1 MSSYPKS
8 PSSMYPVFPMY
19 KLRQHP
25 ISLPPPP
32 KPQNSTDFATRV
44 LFGYC
49 PQARWGKNSFMEL
62 SMPMKTIEFEQNYNK
77 QRQPNYH
84 LRVLKH
90 QLSVNAQVLHSCF
103 FNKSLIVVAP
113 QLQQG
118 PVGTTAIT
126 SGFPI
131 KQAFN
136 AMVQMSPIFLIFA
149 MLKRY
154 TYTSL
159 SLSHYFSLKGLFERT
174 RY

>member
-1 MSSYPKS
+1 MNRCSIYTGIDTRMSSYPKS

-103 FNKSLIVVAP
+103 LKNHSSSSHPNHNRDLLGQQRSQVV
-113 QLQQG
+113 
-118 PVGTTAIT
+118 
-126 SGFPI
+126 
-131 KQAFN
+131 
-136 AMVQMSPIFLIFA
+136 
-149 MLKRY
+149 
-154 TYTSL
+154 SL
-159 SLSHYFSLKGLFERT
+159 SSKHSMRWFRCRRFFSFLLC
-174 RY
+174 